1 MQDAR
6 RKTQEGRRKKEDY
19 LQHGNVVLKTVIVI
33 ISILD
38 DAFDFDR
45 LLVAADGVE
54 VVLAGYNLV
63 ISIPVDQ

>member
-63 ISIPVDQ
+63 ISTPVDQ